1 MELLALIQS
10 MSALS
15 IIIFIVGVILL
26 IVEMCTPGFG
36 VAGGLGLVC
45 LVVDIFITA
54 KTFTQGLIMT
64 GIVAVIVVILAV
76 VSIVLVSKGKMPA
89 SLMLFVVG
97 VSGMVTGV
105 VWAVAGDMGG
115 RAFSSTVVGVLDWS
129 VYMGAA
135 IQASVFGWVKDHFG
149 WSAIFVTIGC
159 LYIIMLI
166 LTLMARK
173 MKMRKL

>member
-15 IIIFIVGVILL
+15 VIIFIVGVILL

-89 SLMLFVVG
+89 SLMLKDATDKASGYTGGADKSAYLGKTGKTITELRPAGAAELDGERLDVVSQGGFVEAGVDVEVIE
-97 VSGMVTGV
+97 VSGNRIV
-105 VWAVAGDMGG
+105 VK
-115 RAFSSTVVGVLDWS
+115 
-129 VYMGAA
+129 A
-135 IQASVFGWVKDHFG
+135 I
-149 WSAIFVTIGC
+149 
-159 LYIIMLI
+159 
-166 LTLMARK
+166 
-173 MKMRKL
+173 

>member
-1 MELLALIQS
+1 

-89 SLMLFVVG
+89 SLMLKDATDKA
-97 VSGMVTGV
+97 SGYTGGSDTMLV
-105 VWAVAGDMGG
+105 ETNTYSFLPVIRLNTTTSD
-115 RAFSSTVVGVLDWS
+115 TVEPS
-129 VYMGAA
+129 
-135 IQASVFGWVKDHFG
+135 
-149 WSAIFVTIGC
+149 
-159 LYIIMLI
+159 
-166 LTLMARK
+166 R
-173 MKMRKL
+173 

>member
-89 SLMLFVVG
+89 SLMLKDATDKASGYTGGADKSVYLGKTGKTITELRPAGAAELDGERLDVVSQGGFVEAGVDVEVIE
-97 VSGMVTGV
+97 VSGNRIV
-105 VWAVAGDMGG
+105 VK
-115 RAFSSTVVGVLDWS
+115 
-129 VYMGAA
+129 A
-135 IQASVFGWVKDHFG
+135 I
-149 WSAIFVTIGC
+149 
-159 LYIIMLI
+159 
-166 LTLMARK
+166 
-173 MKMRKL
+173 

>member
-76 VSIVLVSKGKMPA
+76 VSIVLVSKGKLPA
-89 SLMLFVVG
+89 SLMLKDATDKASGYTGGSDKSAYLGKTGKTITELRPAGAAELDGERLDVVSQG
-97 VSGMVTGV
+97 GFIESGVDVEVIEVSGNRIV
-105 VWAVAGDMGG
+105 VKAV
-115 RAFSSTVVGVLDWS
+115 
-129 VYMGAA
+129 
-135 IQASVFGWVKDHFG
+135 
-149 WSAIFVTIGC
+149 
-159 LYIIMLI
+159 
-166 LTLMARK
+166 
-173 MKMRKL
+173 